1 MILTFERSG
10 GFTAIPL
17 RLTLDTEDLD
27 IQESTMLQTQIAAAD
42 FFNLP
47 SQATSS
53 GRDYDRFTFKLT
65 VQDTEQNHTIEYGDA
80 NIPESL
86 QPLIDQLST
95 MARSRRR

>member
-27 IQESTMLQTQIAAAD
+27 VQESTMLQNQIAAAD

-47 SQATSS
+47 S
-53 GRDYDRFTFKLT
+53 K
-65 VQDTEQNHTIEYGDA
+65 
-80 NIPESL
+80 ESFVRQRL
-86 QPLIDQLST
+86 
-95 MARSRRR
+95 